1 MSYVT
6 VFYWPQTVSC
16 TRFTACEHIILLGI
30 YLVVKMVH
38 VQLPLGTLNSPA
50 VYTEGTFYL

>member
-1 MSYVT
+1 MSQCFT
-6 VFYWPQTVSC
+6 DHKLSC